1 MALARAHHHTG
12 WSVLKQRLWT
22 LPCGKPSRHVGGES
36 HPLPAKG
43 CWLILAPWCWL
54 PPVVPFLPLLSLPTF
69 SPLVTAVTRIKNALH
84 SNASSL
90 LAV

>member
-22 LPCGKPSRHVGGES
+22 LPCGKPSRH
-36 HPLPAKG
+36 AKG
-43 CWLILAPWCWL
+43 CWLILAPWYWL
-54 PPVVPFLPLLSLPTF
+54 PPVVPFLLLLSLPTF

-84 SNASSL
+84 SNASSP